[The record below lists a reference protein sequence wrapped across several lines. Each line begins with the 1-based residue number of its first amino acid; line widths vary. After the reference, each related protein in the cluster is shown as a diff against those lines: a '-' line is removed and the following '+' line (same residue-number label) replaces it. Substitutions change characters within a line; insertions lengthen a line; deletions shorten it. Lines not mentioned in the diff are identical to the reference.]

1 MIEVMKLMP
10 KNDKGS
16 ACFADI
22 ERFVAEADSTKAAEL
37 MALPGSFHG
46 TLDVGAL
53 LVLPKCYVMVS
64 KTMEMASYAISRTLI
79 PNKASQLELLEK
91 ILNQEPLPNT
101 GGHASISI
109 MHKILQHQ
117 KDAAGSQLNLNRYE
131 ESALVSPKQCT

>member
-16 ACFADI
+16 PSFADI

-79 PNKASQLELLEK
+79 PNQASQLEFLEK

-109 MHKILQHQ
+109 MHKILKHQ
-117 KDAAGSQLNLNRYE
+117 KDAAGSQLNPNRYE